1 MLGYSRAVDHG
12 PSTFDSSPTAP
23 VTGARPI
30 LSLVKPPIRVPK
42 ASYSTL
48 RCPPIGLAYLAA
60 VARDAGYQ
68 VSVVDAVGE
77 AIEQMLPMPGGR
89 FVRVGLADHEIV
101 ARIPA
106 AATVIGVTCSFSE
119 EWPLVRQV
127 IEAIAT
133 ARPDVTI
140 IAGGEHINAAPEASM
155 RDCGCI
161 DYCVLGEGEETLVEL
176 LAVLAGH
183 GRVEDVAGVA
193 WLDGDRYS
201 ENVRRMRIKDV
212 DSIPRPAWDLI
223 PLRAYLDGGYAYG
236 IGRSRSMP
244 ILATRGC
251 PYQCTFC
258 SSPQMWTTRWSAR
271 DPEAVLDEIG
281 WAIDTYGAE
290 NFDFYDL
297 TAIIQK
303 EWLHEFCT
311 GVIERGYKITWQ
323 IPSGTRSEALDGDT
337 LPLMRAAGCSY
348 FAYAPESGSP
358 AVLKRIKKKVKLDRM
373 MQSMRQAVD
382 AGISIKCNMI
392 LGFPGETRAEVW
404 ETIRFTWSLAGV
416 GIDDVNIGPFC
427 PYPGSELFD
436 QLIAE
441 GRIAG
446 LDTAYFDMLAQY
458 SDVSRNQSWSEHLSN
473 RELTIATY
481 VALGGFYLRSFLGR
495 PGRVLE
501 IIRNVRSGRHRTRLD
516 RAVGDMVD
524 RLRATRQ
531 GRALARV
538 DAAEQ
543 P

>member
-1 MLGYSRAVDHG
+1 VLA
-12 PSTFDSSPTAP
+12 
-23 VTGARPI
+23 
-30 LSLVKPPIRVPK
+30 LVKPPIRVPK

-60 VARDAGYQ
+60 AAREAGYE
-68 VSVVDAVGE
+68 VTIVDAVGE

-89 FVRVGLADHEIV
+89 FVRVGLDDDAIV
-101 ARIPA
+101 AGIPSR
-106 AATVIGVTCSFSE
+106 ATVVGVTCSFSE

-127 IEAIAT
+127 IDAIAT
-133 ARPDVTI
+133 NRPDATI
-140 IAGGEHINAAPEASM
+140 IAGGEHINAAAEASM
-155 RDCGCI
+155 RACPSI
-161 DYCVLGEGEETLVEL
+161 AYCALGEGEETLVEL
-176 LAVLAGH
+176 LEVLDGNGNA
-183 GRVEDVAGVA
+183 EDVAGLA
-193 WLDGDRYS
+193 WL
-201 ENVRRMRIKDV
+201 ENGVYRETARRARIKDV
-212 DSIPRPAWDLI
+212 DAIPRPAWDLV

-271 DPEAVLDEIG
+271 DPQAVLDEIG
-281 WAIDTYGAE
+281 WAIEEYGAE

-303 EWLHEFCT
+303 EWLREFCT
-311 GVIERGYKITWQ
+311 GVIERGYEITWQ

-337 LPLMRAAGCSY
+337 LPLMRQAGCSY

-358 AVLKRIKKKVKLDRM
+358 SVLKRIKKKVKLDRM
-373 MQSMRQAVD
+373 KQSMREAVN

-404 ETIRFTWSLAGV
+404 ESIRFTWSLAGV

-436 QLIAE
+436 DLIAD

-473 RELTIATY
+473 RELTVATY
-481 VALGGFYLRSFLGR
+481 VALGGFYLRSFLRR
-495 PGRVLE
+495 PGRFLE
-501 IIRNVRSGRHRTRLD
+501 VIRNVRSGRHRTRLD
-516 RAVGDMVD
+516 RAVGDMID
-524 RLRATRQ
+524 RFRATR
-531 GRALARV
+531 RAPAPLIGV
-538 DAAEQ
+538 DL
-543 P
+543 PDRR